1 METIYFSKRYNKKVI
16 CFQDLYN
23 KMNDMQRS
31 YIIFVQNPAKPN
43 EVHVRANSW
52 FYISFAKGK
61 ATNSI
66 IRCSGL
72 LRKFKIIDSQ
82 LAPLKQKY
90 IDFVLTW
97 FWEFKT
103 KITCRSWFAAQW
115 LQDETSLHTMMS
127 QHIVSTR

>member
-1 METIYFSKRYNKKVI
+1 
-16 CFQDLYN
+16 
-23 KMNDMQRS
+23 MNDMQRS
-31 YIIFVQNPAKPN
+31 YIII
-43 EVHVRANSW
+43 SW

-61 ATNSI
+61 A
-66 IRCSGL
+66 SGL

-82 LAPLKQKY
+82 LAHLKQKY

-115 LQDETSLHTMMS
+115 LQDETSLHTMVS

>member
-1 METIYFSKRYNKKVI
+1 
-16 CFQDLYN
+16 
-23 KMNDMQRS
+23 MNDMQRS
-31 YIIFVQNPAKPN
+31 YIIFVQNPSKPN

-61 ATNSI
+61 A
-66 IRCSGL
+66 SGL

-82 LAPLKQKY
+82 LAHLKQRY